1 MGKYSLK
8 MNILQG
14 EREKRGIVINV
25 RLNESMAQNDG
36 HQWVQ
41 SSCCS
46 PHVNV
51 IILSLLLL
59 VKILSLVLLFIII
72 NILIDSVITVIMIL
86 VTGNNEDVD
95 DVHYDVMTMMS
106 SIIKMISLPFALQ
119 LVIIDESL
127 HWLSVFHERTT
138 ISKQQIKLTYM

>member
-1 MGKYSLK
+1 M
-8 MNILQG
+8 
-14 EREKRGIVINV
+14 
-25 RLNESMAQNDG
+25 
-36 HQWVQ
+36 
-41 SSCCS
+41 
-46 PHVNV
+46 NV

-106 SIIKMISLPFALQ
+106 TIIKMMF
-119 LVIIDESL
+119 
-127 HWLSVFHERTT
+127 HCLSP
-138 ISKQQIKLTYM
+138 SNL